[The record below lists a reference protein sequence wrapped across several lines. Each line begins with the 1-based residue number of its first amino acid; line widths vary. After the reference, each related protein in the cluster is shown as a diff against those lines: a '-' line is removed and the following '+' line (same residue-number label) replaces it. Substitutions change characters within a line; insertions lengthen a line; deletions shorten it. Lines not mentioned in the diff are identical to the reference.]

1 MRINPILA
9 VLALSIFGNGE
20 TAFAQQP
27 QTPSAG
33 RPVEPIPKLLT
44 MNQKVAMA
52 NHIFIG
58 TGKRVYFIDRFYKEV
73 SYEDAFSSTKSD
85 SKSAIIEI
93 EVSRNLFPQTTLHKV
108 ARFYT
113 VSSLVP
119 FGGEV
124 DFDKLR
130 VKYVG
135 KPMIYFTN
143 AQIENIHDFEKDRAP
158 IVDRIPMHSFVVTL
172 AVSGPTANPLPLS
185 NIQEIMQAI
194 NARIDAESRA
204 KR

>member
-1 MRINPILA
+1 MKVILILA
-9 VLALSIFGNGE
+9 GLVLSILDSSAN
-20 TAFAQQP
+20 TFAQQP
-27 QTPSAG
+27 QAPSAG
-33 RPVEPIPKLLT
+33 RPVEPIAKLLT
-44 MNQKVAMA
+44 MDQKVAMA

-58 TGKRVYFIDRFYKEV
+58 TGTRVYFIDRFYKEV
-73 SYEDAFSSTKSD
+73 AYEDAFSSTKSD

-93 EVSRNLFPQTTLHKV
+93 EVSRNLYPQTTIHKV

-143 AQIENIHDFEKDRAP
+143 AYVENIHDFEKNRAP
-158 IVDRIPMHSFVVTL
+158 IVGRIPMHQFVVTL
-172 AVSGPTANPLPLS
+172 AISGPTANPLPLLE
-185 NIQEIMQAI
+185 IQEVMQAV
-194 NARIDAESRA
+194 NLRIESESRA
-204 KR
+204 KK